1 MITDL
6 FTFPDHYSWVNLQ
19 QQLPRTAPPVLTPA
33 GGLTWQKLC
42 PQGVET
48 GSVNR
53 SRQMEQ
59 VSSCSVNSSADSAI
73 VLLLEEDTEEAG
85 FRIRRFNICNLSE
98 RHRPATQMF

>member
-1 MITDL
+1 M
-6 FTFPDHYSWVNLQ
+6 NLQ
-19 QQLPRTAPPVLTPA
+19 QQLPRTAPLCSHLQV
-33 GGLTWQKLC
+33 GLTWQKLC